1 MPRDL
6 PHPQPD
12 AAVAR
17 DISYASSA
25 RSRSGRAFIR
35 TMENATGR
43 IGLIRRAQGYEQELA
58 RGCDFWRVMMDR
70 YALSLDVIR
79 GALDDI
85 PATGPLVVVSNHPYG
100 ILDGLALGHI
110 LSPARGDF
118 RLLAHQVFQ
127 RAEALNRVVLPISFD
142 KDRAAVALNLATRA
156 KAIDFLRAGGAV
168 GIFPGGTVSTAPRPF
183 MRPMDPAWRAFTARM
198 IAKSGATVVPI
209 WFEGQNSTL
218 FQLASHLS
226 HTLRMALLVREFRTR
241 VGRPV
246 KLAIGEPITPAS
258 LSHFSADT
266 KQMMDFLRRKTYE
279 LSPEAL
285 NPARLGYEF
294 EVRHRQAGQE
304 HGGWR
309 LRFGARGAD
318 GSVRP

>member
-1 MPRDL
+1 MPFDL
-6 PHPQPD
+6 PHQHNG
-12 AAVAR
+12 AIAR
-17 DISYASSA
+17 EISYASSA
-25 RSRSGRAFIR
+25 RSRPGQAFIR
-35 TMENATGR
+35 TVENATGR
-43 IGLIRRAQGYEQELA
+43 IALIRRAAGYEEELA
-58 RGCDFWRVMMDR
+58 QGGDFWRVMMDR
-70 YALSLDVIR
+70 YGLRLDVIR

-85 PATGPLVVVSNHPYG
+85 PPTGPLVVVANHPYG

-110 LSPARGDF
+110 LSGVRGDF

-127 RAEALNRVVLPISFD
+127 RAEVLNRTILPISFD
-142 KDRAAVALNLATRA
+142 GDKAATALNLATRA
-156 KAIDFLRAGGAV
+156 TAVDFLRAGGAV

-183 MRPMDPAWRAFTARM
+183 MRPMDPVWRGFTARM
-198 IAKSGATVVPI
+198 IAKSRATVVPV

-218 FQLASHLS
+218 FQLASHLNP
-226 HTLRMALLVREFRTR
+226 TLRMALLVREFRAR

-246 KLAIGEPITPAS
+246 RLAIGAPIPPEA
-258 LSHFSADT
+258 LSHFGADT

-279 LSPEAL
+279 LSPEPL

-294 EVRHRQAGQE
+294 EAKHRQAGQE